1 MKKLSILILFLTIIL
16 ILIGL
21 VVVLTASSSISAIK
35 YGDSFYMFKL
45 HLTRVL
51 WSVPVFLIA
60 LLLPYDFYKY
70 ISKYLIIFIFLLLIL
85 TLFVAAERKGA
96 SRWISIMGFQFQPT
110 DPAKLFLIIH
120 LSYLLEKKDEYLKE
134 FIRGY
139 LPQLFWIS
147 VISFLIFIQP
157 NISNALLISL
167 VSIILLY
174 VGGASRKHII
184 LTFSTISIPAI
195 SFMMMFNHSR
205 ERLLGFINSI
215 FYGGEVNIQVK
226 QALVS
231 LGSGGIFGVGLGN
244 SRQNNLF
251 LPEAYGDFIF
261 GILGEQFGILG
272 TLLVILIYIILVVS
286 GFKVAK
292 LTRDKFGQMLAFG
305 ISLHIGVFALAN
317 IMVNLGLLPTT
328 GLPLPFISY
337 GGTSIIFYVM
347 SIGILINIAYMNYI
361 RELERNKL
369 RTNTSF
375 NENE

>member
-174 VGGASRKHII
+174 VGGASKKHII

>member
-1 MKKLSILILFLTIIL
+1 
-16 ILIGL
+16 
-21 VVVLTASSSISAIK
+21 
-35 YGDSFYMFKL
+35 MFKL

-337 GGTSIIFYVM
+337 GGTSIIFYFM

>member
-261 GILGEQFGILG
+261 GILGEQFGIIG

>member
-174 VGGASRKHII
+174 VGGASKKHII

-261 GILGEQFGILG
+261 GILGEQFGIIG